1 MKNITYFFQ
10 FLFTMISFLI
20 FKILG
25 ANISSKLSGK
35 LFEIIGPYF
44 RSKEIIHSNIKRAFP
59 DISLNDLQKMT
70 NSMWNNYGR
79 IFAEYIFI
87 KNYRFGNLS
96 SFIDIDGEEILD
108 DIKLTNKQVIFI
120 SGHLSNFELMAMY
133 LEKSGIKLSA
143 IYRPLNN
150 IFLNKIM
157 ETLRKKYIC
166 RNQIKKGIG
175 GLKKLIELKKKNL
188 STALM
193 IDQRVSEGVLSD
205 FFNKKALT
213 TTIPAQLVKRFNIP
227 IVPVFIER
235 TEGIKFKI
243 RISPPINFSE
253 NFTIQSITDELNLI
267 LEKMINK
274 KPEQWIW
281 SHNRWK

>member
-44 RSKEIIHSNIKRAFP
+44 RSKEKIHSNIKRAFP
-59 DISLNDLQKMT
+59 EISLNDLQKMT

-120 SGHLSNFELMAMY
+120 SGHLSNFKTNIFY
-133 LEKSGIKLSA
+133 SFN
-143 IYRPLNN
+143 IYRHNW
-150 IFLNKIM
+150 
-157 ETLRKKYIC
+157 YI
-166 RNQIKKGIG
+166 K
-175 GLKKLIELKKKNL
+175 
-188 STALM
+188 
-193 IDQRVSEGVLSD
+193 
-205 FFNKKALT
+205 FFN
-213 TTIPAQLVKRFNIP
+213 
-227 IVPVFIER
+227 
-235 TEGIKFKI
+235 
-243 RISPPINFSE
+243 
-253 NFTIQSITDELNLI
+253 
-267 LEKMINK
+267 
-274 KPEQWIW
+274 
-281 SHNRWK
+281 